1 MRSMLVTGAANG
13 IGRAIAEAADR
24 AGYRVGVLD
33 LSLKE
38 AEAVAASL
46 THGVAL
52 SCDVTAADQV
62 NRVLDAFGDIDVLVN
77 NAGILRPGPLID
89 HDPDDFS
96 LVINTNLN
104 SVFLVGQAAAKKMR
118 EKGSGS
124 IVNMASIVGIHPS
137 PNNGAYAAAKGGVLA
152 LTQHMSMEWGQY
164 GIRVNAV
171 APGFIDAGMSAPFFE
186 NQNVRDQRTG
196 AVPLGRLGT
205 AEDVVK
211 AVLFLASDDAAYIS
225 GETLTVDGGVVNSV
239 LKNLPRD

>member
-1 MRSMLVTGAANG
+1 MLVTGAANG

-104 SVFLVGQAAAKKMR
+104 SVFFVGQAAAKRMR

-205 AEDVVK
+205 AEDQR
-211 AVLFLASDDAAYIS
+211 AGRI
-225 GETLTVDGGVVNSV
+225 
-239 LKNLPRD
+239 

>member
-1 MRSMLVTGAANG
+1 MLVTGAANG

>member
-62 NRVLDAFGDIDVLVN
+62 NQVLDAFGDIDVLVN

-104 SVFLVGQAAAKKMR
+104 SVFFVGQAAAKKMR

>member
-104 SVFLVGQAAAKKMR
+104 SVFFVSQAAAKKMR

>member
-1 MRSMLVTGAANG
+1 M
-13 IGRAIAEAADR
+13 
-24 AGYRVGVLD
+24 LD

-96 LVINTNLN
+96 NYQHQRTRFRR
-104 SVFLVGQAAAKKMR
+104 SGRSKKDAG
-118 EKGSGS
+118 KGGSS
-124 IVNMASIVGIHPS
+124 IVNMASIVGIHPN

-152 LTQHMSMEWGQY
+152 LTQRMSMEWGRY

-171 APGFIDAGMSAPFFE
+171 APASSMP
-186 NQNVRDQRTG
+186 VCQR
-196 AVPLGRLGT
+196 R
-205 AEDVVK
+205 
-211 AVLFLASDDAAYIS
+211 F
-225 GETLTVDGGVVNSV
+225 
-239 LKNLPRD
+239 

>member
-1 MRSMLVTGAANG
+1 MLVTGAANG

-104 SVFLVGQAAAKKMR
+104 SVFFVGQAAAKKMR